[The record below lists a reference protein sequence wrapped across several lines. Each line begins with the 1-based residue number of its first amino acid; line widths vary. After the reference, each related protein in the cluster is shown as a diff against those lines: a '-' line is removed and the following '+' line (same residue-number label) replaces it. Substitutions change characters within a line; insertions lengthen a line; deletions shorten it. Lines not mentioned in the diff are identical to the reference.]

1 MKKICQMKSLPYILS
16 VFLSATVNFAIGQ
29 NITSLSFRYSDSVP
43 VFNSDNDRFSM
54 PWIGGINSAQIC
66 RIDLNLDKIDDMIV
80 FDRIGNRIMPFVF
93 SENDDRQFIYS
104 PQYIDLLPSISNW
117 IITADYNNDS
127 KFDIFTYTV
136 GGIKVYKNVS
146 DEHSLMFEQVT
157 FPYLRSHY
165 NNVYANIL
173 ATAVDYPGLCDV
185 DSDGDLDIFV
195 FGALGAYVEFHHN
208 YGMEK
213 YNSADSLIFYKES
226 DCWGNFAESEESNE
240 IILNTCLGDKGVD
253 FYLDEKH
260 TGSTFLFLDA
270 DNNGIYDLILGDVDY
285 STPCILFNKDNYD
298 AHIIDYSFVFPNSYP
313 ITLNSFP
320 VLFKSDLD
328 YDGYDE
334 LVVSTFDPDIN
345 KCDGLNSVWLYKIV
359 DNDGVVDYQLITKS
373 FIQEDMIDVGNGAF
387 PVLIDY
393 DNDNLLD
400 LFVGNDGYC
409 DSCYHRYGALKC
421 DYTSMIAYYRNCG
434 TVDNPQFC
442 LVTADFAEL
451 SSLHVKG
458 IYPAFLDYDGD
469 DDYDL
474 FVGTADG
481 VIIRFENNGG
491 NFAMMDSDW
500 LGLSSYSEK
509 YLTPSFYDFNGDG
522 TKDLVVGNSRGTLWF
537 FEGIARDSSI
547 SFELKTVEFG
557 AVDVR
562 DADMSWTGYSV
573 PAAFSYHDTTF
584 LSVGSE
590 SGNIYLYIIND
601 VDEPFEVVSGVEF
614 GNQGFRVAPTVG
626 YLKKYPDMLVGNFSG
641 GIQYF
646 NGVSRNDVGI
656 ASFSYN
662 DLQAEIYPN
671 PLSKDIVSV
680 RLPQNVPCAVI
691 RLFSITGSL
700 LLEYSL
706 TAGMNEINLTDFENG
721 IYFYEIKSGF
731 LDKKGK
737 LLIVK

>member
-1 MKKICQMKSLPYILS
+1 MKFQPYILS
-16 VFLSATVNFAIGQ
+16 VLLSVTVNFAVCQ
-29 NITSLSFRYSDSVP
+29 NITSLSFRYCDSVP
-43 VFNSDNDRFSM
+43 VFNSDNDRYLM

-66 RIDLNLDKIDDMIV
+66 KIDLNLDKIDDMIV

-93 SENDDRQFIYS
+93 SENAPGQFVYS
-104 PQYIDLLPSISNW
+104 PQYIDLLPPISNW
-117 IITADYNNDS
+117 IVTADYNNDS
-127 KFDIFTYTV
+127 KSDIFTYTT

-146 DEHSLMFEQVT
+146 DEHNLMFEQVT

-173 ATAVDYPGLCDV
+173 ATAVDYPGICDI

-226 DCWGNFAESEESNE
+226 DCWGSFAESEESNE
-240 IILNTCLGDKGVD
+240 IILNTCLGDKGVG
-253 FYLDEKH
+253 FNQDEKH

-270 DNNGIYDLILGDVDY
+270 DNNGTYDLVLGDVDY
-285 STPCILFNKDNYD
+285 STPCVLFNKDNSD
-298 AHIIDYSFVFPNSYP
+298 AHIIDYSFVFPDSYP
-313 ITLNSFP
+313 ISINSFP

-328 YDGYDE
+328 HDGYEE
-334 LVVSTFDPDIN
+334 LVVSTFDPDVN

-359 DNDGVVDYQLITKS
+359 DNDGYTDYQLITKS

-387 PVLIDY
+387 PVLMDY

-400 LFVGNDGYC
+400 LFIGNDGYC
-409 DSCYHRYGALKC
+409 DSCYHQYGTLKC
-421 DYTSMIAYYRNCG
+421 DYTSMLAYYRNCG
-434 TVDNPQFC
+434 TADNPRFC
-442 LVTADFAEL
+442 LVTADFAGL

-469 DDYDL
+469 GDCDL

-491 NFAMMDSDW
+491 DYVMMDSDW
-500 LGLSSYSEK
+500 LGLSAYSEK

-522 TKDLVVGNSRGTLWF
+522 TMDMVVGNSRGTLWY
-537 FEGIARDSSI
+537 FEGRAGDSTAV
-547 SFELKTVEFG
+547 FELKTTVFG

-573 PAAFSYHDTTF
+573 PSAFSYHDTTF

-601 VDEPFEVVSGVEF
+601 VDAPFEVVNDVEI
-614 GNQGFRVAPTVG
+614 GNQGFRVAPAVG

-646 NGVSRNDVGI
+646 KGISRNDVGI
-656 ASFSYN
+656 APFDYG

-671 PLSKDIVSV
+671 PLSSDNVNV
-680 RLPQNVPCAVI
+680 RMPQNVSGAVI
-691 RLFSITGSL
+691 RLFSITGGL
-700 LLEYSL
+700 LLESSL
-706 TAGMNEINLTDFENG
+706 RSGLNEINLSDFYNG
-721 IYFYEIKSGF
+721 IYFYDIKSGCSSV
-731 LDKKGK
+731 KGK
-737 LLIVK
+737 LLIVR